1 MGHKLKY
8 EMGNPG
14 DIIKHGLLA
23 EFVAWWGDTYGNR
36 ILRMADPFGG
46 CPWGALEEPA
56 KNRLGILSGTVLAE
70 AQINGGK
77 GGKYLGSSHLVQQ
90 VAKDR
95 CVEICIQVS
104 DKNEDARRDLKHS
117 GLAMI
122 EPRLPEDDGY
132 RIFDAEYSQKFDFIL
147 LDPYGKF
154 LLEECKNN
162 NKRFEHIR
170 NEVNKSPDL
179 FIAVFVLDMNTNNT
193 VGRNFAKYKEAN
205 LSGWAF
211 SIRCPKMENSRYD
224 WEIML
229 ISRQIK
235 EYKCKH
241 LSERLQRFVVQA
253 NPALNASLELWGV

>member
-1 MGHKLKY
+1 MRHKLKY
-8 EMGNPG
+8 MMGNPG

-23 EFVAWWGDTYGNR
+23 EFVAWWGETYDNH

-46 CPWGALEEPA
+46 CPRGVLEEPV
-56 KNRLGILSGTVLAE
+56 KNRLEILSETVLAE

-77 GGKYLGSSHLVQQ
+77 GSKYLGSGHLIQQ

-95 CVEICIQVS
+95 CVEICVQVS
-104 DKNEDARRDLKHS
+104 DKDEGARRDLKAS

-122 EPRLPEDDGY
+122 EPRLPDDDGY
-132 RIFDAEYSQKFDFIL
+132 GILDAEYSQKYDFIL

-162 NKRFEHIR
+162 NKRFDHIR
-170 NEVNKSPDL
+170 NEVNKNSDL
-179 FIAVFVLDMNTNNT
+179 FIAVFVLDMNTNNS
-193 VGRNFAKYKEAN
+193 VGRNFAKYKESN

-211 SIRCPKMENSRYD
+211 SIRCPKMEESKYD

-229 ISRQIK
+229 ISTQIK
-235 EYKCKH
+235 ECKCKQ
-241 LSERLQRFVVQA
+241 LFERLQRFVVQA
-253 NPALNASLELWGV
+253 EHALNISLELWGA